1 MNTKE
6 RTDTKKCITNIKS
19 TRRKA
24 INEKKGHQEQKNTI
38 QQIKKAVKQR
48 RKLEGRVRKVLKK
61 NAKKTV
67 ESNKVLNSVKSCSF

>member
-6 RTDTKKCITNIKS
+6 RKDKKNCIANVKN

-38 QQIKKAVKQR
+38 QQIKKAINTQ
-48 RKLEGRVRKVLKK
+48 KK
-61 NAKKTV
+61 A
-67 ESNKVLNSVKSCSF
+67 